1 MAQQKAQHKKKYY
14 PINTTLRSYLEKY
27 KRLTKTNVFYDDLLR
42 FHGSIVVYDKDDND
56 TLWIRL
62 YYNEFERIEI
72 DNSLKKYIRYYILM
86 EEIIITTT

>member
-42 FHGSIVVYDKDDND
+42 FHGSIVVYDK
-56 TLWIRL
+56 
-62 YYNEFERIEI
+62 
-72 DNSLKKYIRYYILM
+72 
-86 EEIIITTT
+86 ITEDQLEDYAKRRKISKEDAAKWLNPNLSPS